1 MVSFPKTYNPRS
13 KETIKFL
20 SLFYPILQIEFIDD
34 LPRNLSG
41 KLVRRQLRDKEWNIQ

>member
-1 MVSFPKTYNPRS
+1 MGSFPKTYNARS

-20 SLFYPILQIEFIDD
+20 SLYHPILQIEFIDD